1 MYVADERFKKNI
13 DKYGDGTAEFAS
25 KAIRL
30 HCLKFGECVTV
41 KCIGLDDP
49 LMLRRG
55 KIYKGKVSK
64 LKWIA
69 IVDET
74 GEEYVYPPE
83 LFEFV

>member
-1 MYVADERFKKNI
+1 
-13 DKYGDGTAEFAS
+13 
-25 KAIRL
+25 
-30 HCLKFGECVTV
+30 
-41 KCIGLDDP
+41 
-49 LMLRRG
+49 MLRRG